1 MHSSSLE
8 EAILFVFFGL
18 TIGAICT
25 YLLSR
30 HLPNISHI
38 YTVIL
43 FFIGV
48 FIQFL
53 IHVNPSED
61 INPLRKWNSIEG

>member
-1 MHSSSLE
+1 MQASSLE

-30 HLPNISHI
+30 YIPHISHI

-53 IHVNPSED
+53 IHLYPSED
-61 INPLRKWNSIEG
+61 IHPLKKWNSIEG